1 MQIINPEKIKK
12 ADLVI
17 GIPSYNEAET
27 IGFVTSKIAF
37 GLKKYFSSKKSVI
50 INVDNHSPD
59 GTKKEFFKAK
69 IDIPRIYISTPKNIK
84 GKGYNFYNLFLAIK
98 KLEAKVGV
106 VVDADLRSIKPI
118 WIKKLIS
125 PVFSGFEYVL
135 PFYIRR
141 KDDATITN
149 HLVYPLI
156 YGLLGQDVRQ
166 PIGGE
171 FAFSSRLVD
180 IWLTQKWSQSTKKFG
195 VDIFMTLSAL
205 FNKTKICQVNLGVK
219 IHKPSTPNLDSMF
232 EQVVETLF
240 EMLANYPLKEK
251 IIKIKKTPFFGRSVF
266 SLPNIK
272 PNYKN
277 FENIFLSQFNIHQK
291 LLRNYL
297 NKEVYKKLE
306 KMYQKK
312 EANIDLDLWVKIV
325 YDLFYAYNLTKKIT
339 IIRALKCLYFGRVA
353 FFFKQTINLT
363 PIRFEKE
370 ILKQAKYFF
379 KKRNYFLNKS
389 KKI

>member
-1 MQIINPEKIKK
+1 MLIINPKKIKK

-17 GIPSYNEAET
+17 GIPSYNEAKT

-98 KLEAKVGV
+98 KLKAKVGV
-106 VVDADLRSIKPI
+106 VVDADLCSIKPV
-118 WIKKLIS
+118 WIKKLAS

-149 HLVYPLI
+149 YLVYPLI
-156 YGLLGQDVRQ
+156 YGLLGWDVRQ

-180 IWLTQKWSQSTKKFG
+180 IWLTRKWSQSTKKFG
-195 VDIFMTLSAL
+195 IDIFMTLNAL
-205 FNKTKICQVNLGVK
+205 FNKAKVCQVNLGVK

-232 EQVVETLF
+232 EQVVGTLF
-240 EMLANYPLKEK
+240 GMLATYPLEK
-251 IIKIKKTPFFGRSVF
+251 KIVKIKKIPLLGKPVF
-266 SLPNIK
+266 SLPNVK

-277 FENIFLSQFNIHQK
+277 FENIFLTQFNIHQK
-291 LLRNYL
+291 LLKKYL
-297 NKEVYKKLE
+297 NKEIYKKLE
-306 KMYQKK
+306 TMYQKK
-312 EANIDLDLWVKIV
+312 EINIDLDLWVKIV

-353 FFFKQTINLT
+353 SSFKQVADLV
-363 PIRFEKE
+363 PIQFENE
-370 ILKQAKYFF
+370 TLKQAKCFF
-379 KKRNYFLNKS
+379 EKRSYFLNKN
-389 KKI
+389 KEN